1 MTREKEAAAEEVED
15 AEEVEEIEE
24 VEEPIEPVG
33 KNVPSRKVKTQQD
46 AHDATPRRD
55 RHRTPKPHVFSPAMS
70 LDDSPATV
78 VSSTFSTTPRNIYS
92 QTGSS
97 LTPTR
102 MPARSVA
109 THSPSIHHQVDDYY
123 EVEEQDEHTWGDD
136 AVLRWEGVDS
146 VNSEDDISSVAPEE
160 SGVSDDDEENWG
172 RDAIIDFTYA
182 SQESGTEAEE
192 EVETLGEEQFE
203 EVEAVELGS
212 ALDDAWSSIPV
223 EADESP
229 AQLMARGMPDYLSW
243 DDNKL
248 QVGQCTS
255 CCQADT

>member
-1 MTREKEAAAEEVED
+1 MMTREEEEAEEKED
-15 AEEVEEIEE
+15 AEEVEEVEE
-24 VEEPIEPVG
+24 VEEPVETVD
-33 KNVPSRKVKTQQD
+33 KSVQSRKVEARQD

-102 MPARSVA
+102 MPAQPVVG
-109 THSPSIHHQVDDYY
+109 HFPPIHHNVDDYY
-123 EVEEQDEHTWGDD
+123 EAEEQDEHTWGDD

-160 SGVSDDDEENWG
+160 AGVSDDDEENWG

-192 EVETLGEEQFE
+192 EVEMRGEEQFE
-203 EVEAVELGS
+203 EVEAVELGG
-212 ALDDAWSSIPV
+212 ALDNAWSSVPV
-223 EADESP
+223 ETDESP
-229 AQLMARGMPDYLSW
+229 AQLMARGMPDYQAW
-243 DDNKL
+243 DDTKL
-248 QVGQCTS
+248 QVGHYTS
-255 CCQADT
+255 C